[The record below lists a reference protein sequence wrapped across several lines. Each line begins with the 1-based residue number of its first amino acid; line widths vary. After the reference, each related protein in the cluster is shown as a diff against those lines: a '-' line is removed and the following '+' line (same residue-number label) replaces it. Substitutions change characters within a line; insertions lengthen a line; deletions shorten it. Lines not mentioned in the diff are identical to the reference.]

1 MYYDGGFA
9 IPRYIDKS
17 WGVTSLRSLRE
28 IEDLRA
34 DHSRVWLVVAKGCRP
49 GPLLPDSRS
58 PQTPPKSA
66 ASAMLDFDVE
76 DFSYLESAGKVMRET
91 NCQELI
97 LLPGVPESNVAR
109 RNERGLL
116 SVADRAR
123 ESK

>member
-1 MYYDGGFA
+1 
-9 IPRYIDKS
+9 
-17 WGVTSLRSLRE
+17 
-28 IEDLRA
+28 
-34 DHSRVWLVVAKGCRP
+34 
-49 GPLLPDSRS
+49 
-58 PQTPPKSA
+58 
-66 ASAMLDFDVE
+66 MLDFDVE